1 MVEVRCRR
9 MSKENDKGYAD
20 FRAWFS
26 TEWNRLRKLYGAADR
41 KPSPPAQAPK
51 PPEALEKTLAEL
63 DELAE
68 RARKLEKHVRV
79 DPAALKL
86 FARKLRK
93 LMEDYRITQKSM
105 AAAMGYR
112 SVSTLCSWINGTTA
126 PTPEA
131 WKKARAAILELAEVG
146 KC

>member
-1 MVEVRCRR
+1 MDRDEPIRGEWRT
-9 MSKENDKGYAD
+9 
-20 FRAWFS
+20 WFS
-26 TEWNRLRKLYGAADR
+26 REWNRLREVYGVADR

-63 DELAE
+63 DELA
-68 RARKLEKHVRV
+68 
-79 DPAALKL
+79 
-86 FARKLRK
+86 
-93 LMEDYRITQKSM
+93 
-105 AAAMGYR
+105 AAMGYR
-112 SVSTLCSWINGTTA
+112 SVSTLCSWLNGTTA